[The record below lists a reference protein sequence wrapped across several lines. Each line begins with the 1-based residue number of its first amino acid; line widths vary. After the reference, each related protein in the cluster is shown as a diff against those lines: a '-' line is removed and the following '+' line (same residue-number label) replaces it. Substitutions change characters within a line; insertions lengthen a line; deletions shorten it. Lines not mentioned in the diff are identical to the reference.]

1 MTCQAPINPDRSQ
14 LMAIAAAD
22 AATPSPRSAL
32 ALHMDSTAPAS
43 GPAATTETPL
53 SNGAR
58 AAMIA
63 ARCKTLRHAN
73 NVQRKRFLA
82 VHKALA
88 TYLAGRDA

>member
-1 MTCQAPINPDRSQ
+1 MKCDLLNMDRAQ
-14 LMAIAAAD
+14 LLSLGAAD
-22 AATPSPRSAL
+22 AEMYLPHSGT
-32 ALHMDSTAPAS
+32 ALHLDSTAPAS
-43 GPAATTETPL
+43 GPAASIESPL

-63 ARCKTLRHAN
+63 ARCKSLRHAN

>member
-1 MTCQAPINPDRSQ
+1 MTCPTPFIDAGVADRQQ
-14 LMAIAAAD
+14 L
-22 AATPSPRSAL
+22 SAL
-32 ALHMDSTAPAS
+32 ALHLDSTAPAS

-63 ARCKTLRHAN
+63 ARCKNLRHAN

>member
-1 MTCQAPINPDRSQ
+1 MTC
-14 LMAIAAAD
+14 
-22 AATPSPRSAL
+22 PSPFIDAGVADLVWRPLVSVRL
-32 ALHMDSTAPAS
+32 PDSTALAS

-63 ARCKTLRHAN
+63 ARCKNLRHAN
-73 NVQRKRFLA
+73 NVQRKRFMA
-82 VHKALA
+82 VHTALA

>member
-1 MTCQAPINPDRSQ
+1 MTCQPLNVDRAQ
-14 LMAIAAAD
+14 LASLAAAD
-22 AATPSPRSAL
+22 ADLVWPRSVSARQL
-32 ALHMDSTAPAS
+32 DGMAPAS
-43 GPAATTETPL
+43 GLAETTETPL

-63 ARCKTLRHAN
+63 ARCKSLRHAN

>member
-1 MTCQAPINPDRSQ
+1 MKCSNPDRQQ

-22 AATPSPRSAL
+22 AELFKPHSGLDRL
-32 ALHMDSTAPAS
+32 QVSTAPAS
-43 GPAATTETPL
+43 GPAASTETPL

-63 ARCKTLRHAN
+63 ARCKSLRHAN

>member
-1 MTCQAPINPDRSQ
+1 MTC
-14 LMAIAAAD
+14 
-22 AATPSPRSAL
+22 PSPFIDAGVADLVWRPLVSVRHL
-32 ALHMDSTAPAS
+32 DSTAPAS

-63 ARCKTLRHAN
+63 ARCRKTRFRSN
-73 NVQRKRFLA
+73 ESRKRFLA

>member
-1 MTCQAPINPDRSQ
+1 MPCQPLNMDRAQ
-14 LMAIAAAD
+14 LACLDAAD
-22 AATPSPRSAL
+22 AEIYLPHLGT
-32 ALHMDSTAPAS
+32 ALHLDSTAPAS

-63 ARCKTLRHAN
+63 ARCRKTRFRSN
-73 NVQRKRFLA
+73 ESRKRFLA

>member
-1 MTCQAPINPDRSQ
+1 MTCQPLNIDRAQ
-14 LMAIAAAD
+14 LLSLDAAD
-22 AATPSPRSAL
+22 VALFTPHSGTAPRL
-32 ALHMDSTAPAS
+32 DSTAPAS
-43 GPAATTETPL
+43 GLAAITETPL

-63 ARCKTLRHAN
+63 ARCRKTRFRSN
-73 NVQRKRFLA
+73 ESRKRFLA

>member
-1 MTCQAPINPDRSQ
+1 MTCPSPFID
-14 LMAIAAAD
+14 AAD
-22 AATPSPRSAL
+22 ADLVWRPLVSARL
-32 ALHMDSTAPAS
+32 LDSTAPAS
-43 GPAATTETPL
+43 GPAASIESPL

-63 ARCKTLRHAN
+63 ARCKNLRHAN